1 MRLKGKI
8 ALITGSASG
17 IGKGTALMFAKE
29 GADLI
34 LNDINLAR
42 AEEVAQQVRKIGR
55 KALTLMAD
63 VSHRV
68 EVDEMLKKGLEEFQK
83 VDILVNNAGYAQLVP
98 FSQMD
103 PEDWD
108 RMFAVHVKGA
118 FNCTRGLIQL
128 MIEQKYGRIINISS
142 VAAYGEEMA
151 VHYSAAKAA
160 LIGFTK
166 SLAKEAAPFGITV
179 NAIAPGLIDTPILK
193 ATELNKETADRII
206 DHFRKRTVVGR
217 IGQPEDIAAAC
228 TYLASDEAGFVTG
241 QVISPNGG
249 YYM

>member
-1 MRLKGKI
+1 MRLQGKV

-17 IGKGTALMFAKE
+17 IGKGTALMFAQE

-34 LNDINLAR
+34 LNDINLTG
-42 AEEVAQQVRKIGR
+42 AEEVAQHIRKMGR
-55 KALTLMAD
+55 KALALEAD
-63 VSHRV
+63 VSDKV
-68 EVDEMLKKGLEEFQK
+68 EVDEMLKKGLEKFQK

-98 FSQMD
+98 FHQMN

-118 FNCTRGLIQL
+118 FNCTRGLIQT
-128 MIEQKYGRIINISS
+128 MIERQSGRIINISS

-166 SLAKEAAPFGITV
+166 SLAKEVASYSITV

-193 ATELNKETADRII
+193 AAELTKEMAEGII
-206 DHFRKRTVVGR
+206 DHFLKRTLVGR

-228 TYLASDEAGFVTG
+228 LYLASDEASFVTG